1 MRNKKNRQAGD
12 IRERINNLI
21 KITKKMT
28 NGVEVTS
35 YLDEEDLSSV
45 NTSKHTQWSVL
56 QNGEFA
62 PSFVSVPNVPSG
74 LYEMKWNS
82 PLQTWVVAKQALNID
97 ELYELPSPEIESILS
112 DIKIFWRKRETY
124 KEYNFVHKR
133 GILLYGD
140 PGCGKSGIIQLC
152 VKSLIEEENGIVIN
166 IKEDEDFKAFIDF
179 VPTIRTIEPDRPLIV
194 ILEDID
200 SLAGEDRYSTTKL
213 LNILDGV
220 KQIENVVYIATTNY
234 PEKLQERITNRPSR
248 FDRRYEVQMPS
259 REIRES
265 YLKNKLTEDDLKS
278 INIEEWLDASE
289 DMSLSHLKELV
300 ISVIVMGKDFKESLA
315 SLNSLADKPKIKGG
329 KKKSSIGFSMEEK
342 VKRPVAGFGRSSDA
356 IEEQPS

>member
-1 MRNKKNRQAGD
+1 
-12 IRERINNLI
+12 
-21 KITKKMT
+21 
-28 NGVEVTS
+28 
-35 YLDEEDLSSV
+35 
-45 NTSKHTQWSVL
+45 
-56 QNGEFA
+56 
-62 PSFVSVPNVPSG
+62 
-74 LYEMKWNS
+74 MKWNS
-82 PLQTWVVAKQALNID
+82 SLQTWVIAKQALNID

-152 VKSLIEEENGIVIN
+152 VKNLIEEENGIVIN
-166 IKEDEDFKAFIDF
+166 IKEDEDFKAFVEF
-179 VPTIRTIEPDRPLIV
+179 VPTIRTIEPERPLIV

-259 REIRES
+259 RAIRES
-265 YLKNKLTEDDLKS
+265 YIKNKLSDNDLKN
-278 INIEEWLDASE
+278 INLEEWLDSSE
-289 DMSLSHLKELV
+289 NMSLSHLKELV

-315 SLNSLADKPKIKGG
+315 TLNALSDKPKIKGG
-329 KKKSSIGFSMEEK
+329 KKKSEIGFGNSK
-342 VKRPVAGFGRSSDA
+342 
-356 IEEQPS
+356 

>member
-1 MRNKKNRQAGD
+1 MKNKKTYKNKSEVT
-12 IRERINNLI
+12 ERINNLI
-21 KITKKMT
+21 NISRKMRDRHIDRMMF
-28 NGVEVTS
+28 N
-35 YLDEEDLSSV
+35 EDDLESID
-45 NTSKHTQWSVL
+45 THTHTQWSVL
-56 QNGEFA
+56 QNDQFA
-62 PSFVSVPNVPSG
+62 PSYVSISHVPSG

-82 PLQTWVVAKQALNID
+82 SLQTWVIAKQALNID

-152 VKSLIEEENGIVIN
+152 VKNLIEEENGIVIN
-166 IKEDEDFKAFIDF
+166 IKEDEDFKAFVEF
-179 VPTIRTIEPDRPLIV
+179 VPTIRTIEPERPLIV

-259 REIRES
+259 RAIRES
-265 YLKNKLTEDDLKS
+265 YIKNKLSDDDLKN
-278 INIEEWLDASE
+278 INLEEWLDSSE

-315 SLNSLADKPKIKGG
+315 TLNALSDKPKINGG
-329 KKKSSIGFSMEEK
+329 KKKSGIGFGNSK
-342 VKRPVAGFGRSSDA
+342 
-356 IEEQPS
+356 I

>member
-1 MRNKKNRQAGD
+1 MSEGSD
-12 IRERINNLI
+12 IRKRIEDKIRIKNLI
-21 KITKKMT
+21 KISRKMM
-28 NGVEVTS
+28 NERIMM
-35 YLDEEDLSSV
+35 DETEMEGID
-45 NTSKHTQWSVL
+45 TQKHTRWSVL
-56 QNGEFA
+56 QNDQFA
-62 PSFVSVPNVPSG
+62 PSFVSIPHIPSG

-82 PLQTWVVAKQALNID
+82 PLQTWVVAKQELNID
-97 ELYELPSPEIESILS
+97 ELYELPSPEIESILN
-112 DIKIFWRKRETY
+112 DIKIFWKKRETY

-152 VKSLIEEENGIVIN
+152 VKDLIENENGIVIN
-166 IKEDEDFKAFIDF
+166 IKEDEDFKAFVDF
-179 VPTIRTIEPDRPLIV
+179 VPTIRSIEPDRALIV

-259 REIRES
+259 SEIREA
-265 YLKNKLTEDDLKS
+265 YIKNKLTEDDLKS
-278 INIEEWLDASE
+278 INLEEWVELTDG
-289 DMSLSHLKELV
+289 MSLSHLKELV
-300 ISVIVMGKDFKESLA
+300 ISVVVMGKDFKESLDT
-315 SLNSLADKPKIKGG
+315 LNSMSEKPKVTS
-329 KKKSSIGFSMEEK
+329 KKKSK
-342 VKRPVAGFGRSSDA
+342 LGFGN
-356 IEEQPS
+356 

>member
-1 MRNKKNRQAGD
+1 MMD
-12 IRERINNLI
+12 PEEPEIRERINNLI
-21 KITKKMT
+21 KISKRMRNKKIPRIEIT
-28 NGVEVTS
+28 
-35 YLDEEDLSSV
+35 EEDIEGID
-45 NTSKHTQWSVL
+45 TQKHTRWSVL
-56 QNGEFA
+56 QNDQFA
-62 PSFVSVPNVPSG
+62 PSFVSIPQIPSG

-82 PLQTWVVAKQALNID
+82 PLQSWVVARQELNID
-97 ELYELPSPEIESILS
+97 ELYELPSPEIESILN
-112 DIKIFWRKRETY
+112 DIKIFWKKRETY

-152 VKSLIEEENGIVIN
+152 VKDLIENENGIVVN
-166 IKEDEDFKAFIDF
+166 IKEDEDFKAFVDF
-179 VPTIRTIEPDRPLIV
+179 VPTIRSIEPDRALIV

-259 REIRES
+259 ADIREA
-265 YLKNKLTEDDLKS
+265 YIKNKLTDEDLKN
-278 INIEEWLDASE
+278 INLGEWVESTDG
-289 DMSLSHLKELV
+289 MSLSHLKELV
-300 ISVIVMGKDFKESLA
+300 ISVIVMGKDFQESLDT
-315 SLNSLADKPKIKGG
+315 LNSMGEKPKVTS
-329 KKKSSIGFSMEEK
+329 KKKSK
-342 VKRPVAGFGRSSDA
+342 LGFGN
-356 IEEQPS
+356 

>member
-1 MRNKKNRQAGD
+1 MMEPEESEFK
-12 IRERINNLI
+12 ERINNLI
-21 KITKKMT
+21 KISKRMRNKKVPRIEIT
-28 NGVEVTS
+28 
-35 YLDEEDLSSV
+35 EEDIDGID
-45 NTSKHTQWSVL
+45 TQKHTRWSVL
-56 QNGEFA
+56 QNDQFA
-62 PSFVSVPNVPSG
+62 PSFVSISQVPSG

-82 PLQTWVVAKQALNID
+82 SLQTWVVAKQELNID

-112 DIKIFWRKRETY
+112 DIKIFWKKRETY

-152 VKSLIEEENGIVIN
+152 VKDLIENENGIVIN
-166 IKEDEDFKAFIDF
+166 IKEDEDFKAFVDF
-179 VPTIRTIEPDRPLIV
+179 VPTIRSIEPDRALIV

-259 REIRES
+259 AEIREA
-265 YLKNKLTEDDLKS
+265 YIKNKLTKNDLKK
-278 INIEEWLDASE
+278 IDLKKWIDLTDG
-289 DMSLSHLKELV
+289 MSLSHLKELV
-300 ISVIVMGKDFKESLA
+300 ISVVVMGKDFDESM
-315 SLNSLADKPKIKGG
+315 STLNSMGEKPKVTS
-329 KKKSSIGFSMEEK
+329 KKKSK
-342 VKRPVAGFGRSSDA
+342 LGFGN
-356 IEEQPS
+356 

>member
-1 MRNKKNRQAGD
+1 MKSKLPKFKNLHFLNQKLRVT
-12 IRERINNLI
+12 ERINNLI
-21 KITKKMT
+21 NTNRKMKQ
-28 NGVEVTS
+28 GRS
-35 YLDEEDLSSV
+35 ILFSDDDLESID
-45 NTSKHTQWSVL
+45 THTHTRWSVL
-56 QNGEFA
+56 QNDQFA
-62 PSFVSVPNVPSG
+62 PSYVSIPNVPSG
-74 LYEMKWNS
+74 LYEMKWNTS
-82 PLQTWVVAKQALNID
+82 IQTWVIAKQALNID
-97 ELYELPSPEIESILS
+97 ELYELPSPEIESILN
-112 DIKIFWRKRETY
+112 DIKIFWKKRDTY
-124 KEYNFVHKR
+124 REYNFVHKR

-152 VKSLIEEENGIVIN
+152 VKDLIENENGIVIN

-179 VPTIRTIEPDRPLIV
+179 VPTIRSIEPERPLIV

-259 REIRES
+259 RAIRES
-265 YLKNKLTEDDLKS
+265 YIKNKLSDDDLKN
-278 INIEEWLDASE
+278 INLDEWLDGSE

-315 SLNSLADKPKIKGG
+315 TLNALSDSPKIKGG
-329 KKKSSIGFSMEEK
+329 KKKSGMGF
-342 VKRPVAGFGRSSDA
+342 VK
-356 IEEQPS
+356 

>member
-1 MRNKKNRQAGD
+1 MKNRKVPKNN
-12 IRERINNLI
+12 IEVTERINNLI
-21 KITKKMT
+21 NITRKMRDRHISF
-28 NGVEVTS
+28 N
-35 YLDEEDLSSV
+35 DDDLELID
-45 NTSKHTQWSVL
+45 TQKHTQWSVL
-56 QNGEFA
+56 QSDQFA
-62 PSFVSVPNVPSG
+62 PSYVSIPQVPSG
-74 LYEMKWNS
+74 LYEMIWNS
-82 PLQTWVVAKQALNID
+82 SLQTWVIAKQALNID

-152 VKSLIEEENGIVIN
+152 VKNLIEEENGIVIN
-166 IKEDEDFKAFIDF
+166 IKEDEDFKAFVEF
-179 VPTIRTIEPDRPLIV
+179 VPTIRSIEPERPLIV

-200 SLAGEDRYSTTKL
+200 SLAGEDRHSTTKL

-259 REIRES
+259 GEIREA
-265 YLKNKLTEDDLKS
+265 YIKNKLTDEDIKKIDIKKWVELT
-278 INIEEWLDASE
+278 DG
-289 DMSLSHLKELV
+289 MSLSHLKELV
-300 ISVIVMGKDFKESLA
+300 ISVVVMGKDFDESIA
-315 SLNSLADKPKIKGG
+315 TLNSMGEKPKVTSR
-329 KKKSSIGFSMEEK
+329 KKSK
-342 VKRPVAGFGRSSDA
+342 LGFGN
-356 IEEQPS
+356 

>member
-1 MRNKKNRQAGD
+1 MD
-12 IRERINNLI
+12 PEEPEIRERINNLI
-21 KITKKMT
+21 KISKRMRNKKIPRIEIT
-28 NGVEVTS
+28 
-35 YLDEEDLSSV
+35 EEDIEGID
-45 NTSKHTQWSVL
+45 TQKHTRWSVL
-56 QNGEFA
+56 QNDQFA
-62 PSFVSVPNVPSG
+62 PSFVSIPQIPSG

-82 PLQTWVVAKQALNID
+82 PLQSWVVARQELNID
-97 ELYELPSPEIESILS
+97 ELYELPSPEIESILN
-112 DIKIFWRKRETY
+112 DIKIFWKKRETY

-152 VKSLIEEENGIVIN
+152 VKDLIENENGIVVN
-166 IKEDEDFKAFIDF
+166 IKEDEDFKAFVDF
-179 VPTIRTIEPDRPLIV
+179 VPTIRSIEPDRALIV

-259 REIRES
+259 ADIREA
-265 YLKNKLTEDDLKS
+265 YIKNKLTDEDLKN
-278 INIEEWLDASE
+278 INLGEWVESTDG
-289 DMSLSHLKELV
+289 MSLSHLKELV
-300 ISVIVMGKDFKESLA
+300 ISVIVMGKDFQESLDT
-315 SLNSLADKPKIKGG
+315 LNSMGEKPKVTS
-329 KKKSSIGFSMEEK
+329 KKKSK
-342 VKRPVAGFGRSSDA
+342 LGFGN
-356 IEEQPS
+356 

>member
-1 MRNKKNRQAGD
+1 MKNSGIIKKIVMNRRLE
-12 IRERINNLI
+12 RELGLSEDDFFGPVD
-21 KITKKMT
+21 T
-28 NGVEVTS
+28 N
-35 YLDEEDLSSV
+35 
-45 NTSKHTQWSVL
+45 KHTQWSVL
-56 QNGEFA
+56 QNGQFA
-62 PSFVSVPNVPSG
+62 PSYVSIPKVPSG

-82 PLQTWVVAKQALNID
+82 PMQTWVIAKQELNID
-97 ELYELPSPEIESILS
+97 ELYELPSPEIENILN
-112 DIKIFWRKRETY
+112 DIRMFWKKRDVY
-124 KEYNFVHKR
+124 SKYNFVHKR

-166 IKEDEDFKAFIDF
+166 IKEDEDFKSFIEF
-179 VPTIRTIEPDRPLIV
+179 VPTIRSIEPERPLIV

-259 REIRES
+259 REIREA
-265 YLKNKLTEDDLKS
+265 YIKNKLTEDDLKS
-278 INIEEWLDASE
+278 INMEEWLHASE
-289 DMSLSHLKELV
+289 NMSLSHLKEMV
-300 ISVIVMGKDFKESLA
+300 ISVIVMGKEFKETVGT
-315 SLNSLADKPKIKGG
+315 LNSLSEKPKIKGG
-329 KKKSSIGFSMEEK
+329 KAKKGIGFSN
-342 VKRPVAGFGRSSDA
+342 S
-356 IEEQPS
+356 

>member
-1 MRNKKNRQAGD
+1 MKD
-12 IRERINNLI
+12 PEEPEIRERINNLI
-21 KITKKMT
+21 KISKKMRNKKIPRIEIT
-28 NGVEVTS
+28 
-35 YLDEEDLSSV
+35 EEDIDGID
-45 NTSKHTQWSVL
+45 TQKHTRWSVL
-56 QNGEFA
+56 QNDQFA
-62 PSFVSVPNVPSG
+62 PSFVSIPQVPSG

-82 PLQTWVVAKQALNID
+82 SLQTWVVAKQELNID
-97 ELYELPSPEIESILS
+97 ELYELPSPEIESILN
-112 DIKIFWRKRETY
+112 DIKIFWKKRETY

-152 VKSLIEEENGIVIN
+152 VKDLIENENGIVIN
-166 IKEDEDFKAFIDF
+166 IKEDEDFKAFVDF
-179 VPTIRTIEPDRPLIV
+179 VPTIRSIEPDRALIV

-259 REIRES
+259 AEIREA
-265 YLKNKLTEDDLKS
+265 YIKNKLTKSDLKK
-278 INIEEWLDASE
+278 IDLEKWIDVT
-289 DMSLSHLKELV
+289 DGMSLSHLKELV
-300 ISVIVMGKDFKESLA
+300 ISVVVMGKDFDESL
-315 SLNSLADKPKIKGG
+315 STLNSMGEKPKVTS
-329 KKKSSIGFSMEEK
+329 KKKSK
-342 VKRPVAGFGRSSDA
+342 LGFGN
-356 IEEQPS
+356 

>member
-1 MRNKKNRQAGD
+1 MKNKKVPKNKTE
-12 IRERINNLI
+12 ISERINSLI
-21 KITKKMT
+21 NISRKMRDRHIDRIMF
-28 NGVEVTS
+28 N
-35 YLDEEDLSSV
+35 EDDLESID
-45 NTSKHTQWSVL
+45 THTHTQWSVL
-56 QNGEFA
+56 QNDQFA
-62 PSFVSVPNVPSG
+62 PSYVSISHVPSG

-82 PLQTWVVAKQALNID
+82 SLQTWVIAKQALNID

-152 VKSLIEEENGIVIN
+152 VKNLIEEENGIVIN
-166 IKEDEDFKAFIDF
+166 IKEDEDFKAFVEF
-179 VPTIRTIEPDRPLIV
+179 VPTIRTIEPERPLIV

-259 REIRES
+259 RAIRES
-265 YLKNKLTEDDLKS
+265 YIKNKLSDDDLK
-278 INIEEWLDASE
+278 NIDLEEWLDSSE

-315 SLNSLADKPKIKGG
+315 TLNALSDKPKIKGG
-329 KKKSSIGFSMEEK
+329 KKKSGIGFTNSK
-342 VKRPVAGFGRSSDA
+342 
-356 IEEQPS
+356 I